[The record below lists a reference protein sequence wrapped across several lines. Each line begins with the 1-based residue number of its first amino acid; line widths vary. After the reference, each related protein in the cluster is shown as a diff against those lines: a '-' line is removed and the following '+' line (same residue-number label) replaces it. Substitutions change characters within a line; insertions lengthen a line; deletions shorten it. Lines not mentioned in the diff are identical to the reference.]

1 MEEFK
6 INLKSIPK
14 YLLWSCLDTKL
25 RNFKKIWEKAK
36 EMHEGISEICASPP
50 KIPLL
55 NPEINNRI
63 SDSVTS
69 RERLLVNSTIPVAK
83 PVDFSTIKKTIKR
96 VNFIDF
102 LCATFH
108 AQNALIPPFLILLTC
123 TRSISTNFYYLSPTF
138 TIFCQFLTNFY
149 HFPPNCANYYHFY

>member
-1 MEEFK
+1 
-6 INLKSIPK
+6 
-14 YLLWSCLDTKL
+14 
-25 RNFKKIWEKAK
+25 
-36 EMHEGISEICASPP
+36 MHEGISEICASPP

-149 HFPPNCANYYHFY
+149 HFPPNCANYYHFYELLEYLLSNKNVSNYYYFFFIF